1 MSVEFIQ
8 NDEVDSDPVVK
19 KRHGCLSVFLI
30 LILLVNALATF
41 TQLTAFFF
49 SEPITNQ
56 DDQSLA
62 ATIIPRWFW
71 FVIGIGSLIKLLS
84 LIAIIN
90 WKKWGFWFFTLST
103 FVNLGI
109 NLYTGLYIENGIT
122 GLIGVAIL
130 YGVLHIGGNKKG
142 WTQLD

>member
-1 MSVEFIQ
+1 MENNEANELPPQI
-8 NDEVDSDPVVK
+8 EEK

-30 LILLVNALATF
+30 LVLIVNAVATF

-56 DDQSLA
+56 DTQSLA
-62 ATIIPRWFW
+62 TTIIPRWFW
-71 FVIGIGSLIKLLS
+71 FVLGIGSLIKLLS

-90 WKKWGFWFFTLST
+90 WKKWGFWLFALST

-122 GLIGVAIL
+122 GFIGVAIL
-130 YGVLHIGGNKKG
+130 YGVLYIGGDKKG
-142 WTQLD
+142 WSQLD